1 MTTLSTHVL
10 DTERGAP
17 ASGVAIVVYA
27 GDRQLARSET
37 NSEGRVPDLVGRSLD
52 PGAYRLV
59 FEVGAYFAALGR
71 TDPFLREVAIEFRV
85 TADQPHYHIPLLL
98 APYAC
103 TTYRGS

>member
-10 DTERGAP
+10 DTERGRP
-17 ASGVAIVVYA
+17 ASGVGVAVYA
-27 GDRQLARSET
+27 GNRQLARCET
-37 NSEGRVPDLVGRSLD
+37 NADGRVPDLVGDTLG

-71 TDPFLREVAIEFRV
+71 TDAFLREVAIEFRI
-85 TADQPHYHIPLLL
+85 ASDQAHYHIPLLL
-98 APYAC
+98 SGYAC